1 MRTSFQKTAFVAAFI
16 VALAAPAAVAQD
28 GDEERIESLMSQAM
42 DHMTAGGGLIGRAK
56 TQQGAEAEKS
66 RAEGNAAYDEAVTKY
81 TTILELLNNI
91 AAPEE
96 AKDEI
101 RQIVYYN
108 TACARSM
115 QGRADEALTAF
126 GQALDAGF
134 ADFDHIG
141 KDTDLDPI
149 RNEARFAQL
158 LERARAKASE
168 EARTA
173 AGEALSQDALF
184 PFDFTVTTLDGQ
196 QLALADLRGKVVI
209 VDYWGT
215 WCPPCRAEIPHFVE
229 LKKEFGDRL
238 AIVGMTWEN
247 GKSDAATIAKVKA
260 FAQQTG
266 INYPLTMVTTREELA
281 KVPDLEGFPT
291 TLFLDKQGRVR
302 AKEVGYRDI
311 DVLRS
316 LIQALDA
323 EAAPAAPAT
332 PAPGGG
338 GSLGPF

>member
-1 MRTSFQKTAFVAAFI
+1 MRRTQTAFAAAFLI
-16 VALAAPAAVAQD
+16 ALAAPLTIAQAQD
-28 GDEERIESLMSQAM
+28 DEQRIESLMSQAM
-42 DHMTAGGGLIGRAK
+42 DHMTAGGGLLARAK
-56 TQQGAEAEKS
+56 TQEGEAAERA
-66 RAEGNAAYDEAVTKY
+66 RAEGNAAYDEAVNKY
-81 TTILELLNNI
+81 NTCLELLNQV

-96 AKDEI
+96 AKDEV

-126 GQALDAGF
+126 GQALEAGF

-141 KDTDLDPI
+141 KDTDLDPV
-149 RNEARFAQL
+149 RNEPRFAQL

-168 EARTA
+168 EARA
-173 AGEALSQDALF
+173 AASEALSPDALF
-184 PFDFTVTTLDGQ
+184 PYDFTVTTLDGQ

-238 AIVGMTWEN
+238 AIVGMTWEH
-247 GKSDAATIAKVKA
+247 GKSDAATVAKVKE
-260 FAQQTG
+260 FARQVG
-266 INYPLTMVTTREELA
+266 INYPLTMVATREELA
-281 KVPDLEGFPT
+281 KVPELEGFPT

-302 AKEVGYRDI
+302 AKEVGYRDL
-311 DVLRS
+311 DVLRT

-323 EAAPAAPAT
+323 EAAPAAPA
-332 PAPGGG
+332 PSGG